1 MCTQPVI
8 SDCNHWACKKCW
20 IEWLKRSNSCPVCRV
35 PTTKDSL
42 ALMVFKETGVDA
54 ISLTQKVI
62 TAGDREDSSDDEE
75 REGSINQLEIVGV
88 K

>member
-1 MCTQPVI
+1 
-8 SDCNHWACKKCW
+8 
-20 IEWLKRSNSCPVCRV
+20 
-35 PTTKDSL
+35 
-42 ALMVFKETGVDA
+42 MVFKETGVDA